1 MGVLVSLSLC
11 GQTGEAHIF
20 LLSAVISRLAL
31 MMRSRRSWCSSSSSR
46 KFSKIEIVGLFDS
59 VESILTTACPSQER
73 FVPIEEVDVRG
84 VGEGG
89 DEGRTQELQ
98 HWGSD
103 KR

>member
-11 GQTGEAHIF
+11 GQAGEAHIF

-59 VESILTTACPSQER
+59 VESILTTVCPSQER
-73 FVPIEEVDVRG
+73 FVPIEEVDGGRLEKVEMRAG
-84 VGEGG
+84 RRNTALGE
-89 DEGRTQELQ
+89 R
-98 HWGSD
+98 
-103 KR
+103 